1 MQEQRTR
8 VLAISDLTLLKASNQ
23 HLWVS
28 AGVLGNP
35 FHDNIVCT
43 VRRNKRADFQL
54 NVKG

>member
-8 VLAISDLTLLKASNQ
+8 VLAISDLTLLKAANQ

-35 FHDNIVCT
+35 FHDNIVWI